1 MDNLSPITKS
11 VSKDSLNGRVLIVDD
26 DDMVRLLTRQAL
38 EELNLDIKEASNGVE
53 CLQHFKHAQ
62 FDLVLLDLKMP
73 EMDGFEVCAKLR
85 QMPGGK
91 DTAILVITGLDDHRS
106 IHRAYELGA
115 TDFITKPINWPILV
129 QRIRYILRAQ
139 KNLFA
144 LRENEFTL
152 SEAQRLAKLG
162 NWDWNILD
170 GTTRWSEEALR
181 ILGRRGRLSY
191 DDFIEA
197 VHPDDRKLVN
207 DAFGNALKKGGS
219 YTIEHRIL
227 HPDGSEKIV
236 TSQGLVVLDELGR
249 PTRFHN
255 VIQDITKRKRAEEQI
270 HRLSYYNERTGLPNR
285 NLFTEQTNR
294 ALLIA
299 QDRGQEVSLILLNLD
314 RFKRINDS
322 LGHTIGDDLLKYLAQ
337 RISDTLHDSGLVKN
351 YLNRENGSYFL
362 AHVNGDEF
370 LITLRGTPNSSRVA
384 NFTRN
389 LLKQLSR
396 PIKLNGQEIYITASA
411 GIAIFPSDSQNL
423 SELLKN
429 ADIALSH
436 AKKAGGNCFRF
447 YAAEMNSRALERLSL
462 ESRLNRALEKDELKV
477 FYQPQIELA
486 TGKMVGMEALL
497 RWQLPDGTIVS
508 PADFIPLAEE
518 TGLIVPIGAWVLS
531 TACSQLAT
539 WKTLGYQPVQIA
551 VNLSP
556 RQFSD
561 KRLVETVRSA
571 LRTSSIQPD
580 FIELELTESTIMQD
594 ADTARKIL
602 QKLKSLG
609 IKLAIDDFGT
619 GYSSMNYLKYFPL
632 DSIKI
637 DRSFIRD
644 LDVDQCNIAIVKA
657 IIALS
662 HGLGLTTIC
671 EGVETEE
678 QRQLLKELG
687 SDQIQGFLI
696 SRPLPADQI
705 VTFLDKTTTSLA

>member
-337 RISDTLHDSGLVKN
+337 RISDALHDSGLVKN

-396 PIKLNGQEIYITASA
+396 PIKLNGREIYITASA
-411 GIAIFPSDSQNL
+411 GIAIYPSDSQNL

-571 LRTSSIQPD
+571 LRVSSIQPD

>member
-1 MDNLSPITKS
+1 MDNLSHPIKRIENAAT
-11 VSKDSLNGRVLIVDD
+11 NGRVLIVDD

-38 EELNLDIKEASNGVE
+38 EELNLDIKEASNGIE
-53 CLQHFKHAQ
+53 CLQHFQHAQ
-62 FDLVLLDLKMP
+62 FDLILLDLKMP
-73 EMDGFEVCAKLR
+73 EMDGFEVCAQLR

-144 LRENEFTL
+144 LRESEFTL

-170 GTTRWSEEALR
+170 GSTRWSEEARR
-181 ILGRRGRLSY
+181 ILGRTGHHSFE
-191 DDFIEA
+191 DFIAA
-197 VHPDDRKLVN
+197 VHPDDRKAVN

-219 YTIEHRIL
+219 YSIEHRIL
-227 HPDGSEKIV
+227 RPDGSERIV
-236 TSQGLVVLDELGR
+236 TSQGMVVLDELGK
-249 PTRFHN
+249 PVRFHN
-255 VIQDITKRKRAEEQI
+255 VIQDITSRKQAEEQI

-294 ALLIA
+294 AISIA
-299 QDRGQEVSLILLNLD
+299 QDRDQEVSLILLNLD

-337 RISDTLHDSGLVKN
+337 RISDAVHDSGLVKN
-351 YLNRENGSYFL
+351 HLAQENGSYFL

-370 LITLRGTPNSSRVA
+370 LITLRGAPNSTRIA
-384 NFTRN
+384 NFTRA
-389 LLKQLSR
+389 LLKQLSK
-396 PIKLNGQEIYITASA
+396 PIKLNGREIYITASA
-411 GIAIFPSDSQNL
+411 GIAIYPSDSRNL

-447 YAAEMNSRALERLSL
+447 YATKMNSRALERLSL
-462 ESRLNRALEKDELKV
+462 ESRLNRALEKNELKV

-497 RWQLPDGTIVS
+497 RWQLPDGSIVS
-508 PADFIPLAEE
+508 PAEFIPLAEE

-531 TACSQLAT
+531 TACNQLAS
-539 WKTLGYQPVQIA
+539 WKNEGYQPVQIA

-571 LRTSSIQPD
+571 LRLGSIQPD

-594 ADTARKIL
+594 ADAARRIL

-671 EGVETEE
+671 EGVETE
-678 QRQLLKELG
+678 QQQQLLKELG

-696 SRPLPADQI
+696 SRPVPADQI
-705 VTFLDKTTTSLA
+705 VTFLDKTTPSLA